1 MAKRSRQIDTPWGHV
16 PATKKEQRSRR
27 QLSLGEAKTWGG
39 RRRGTGRKK
48 KDPQGRDNV
57 SHGKRPLHYATTPV
71 HVTLRAA
78 KGLPSFRAE
87 VLEKLLR
94 RAIEQWGSERAKE
107 RRDLLDHEL
116 DGKAR
121 FRVVHYSIQSTH
133 LHLIVE
139 AQEHREL
146 TSGLRSLVIRVAMRV
161 NKLLGRARGKVW
173 SDRYHREDLTCPSQ
187 VRNTMVYVLKNHVK
201 HGQAE
206 QVGRMDPF
214 SSARWFDGWIHR
226 EVPAPTEASPVA
238 PPSTWLLEEGWR
250 RTRKGRYLHPDEKP
264 VLRKAA

>member
-1 MAKRSRQIDTPWGHV
+1 MANRNRQIDTPWGDI

-39 RRRGTGRKK
+39 RRHGAGRKK
-48 KDPQGRDNV
+48 KDPHGRDNV

-78 KGLPSFRAE
+78 KGLPSLRAPIF
-87 VLEKLLR
+87 EKLLR

-107 RRDLLDHEL
+107 RRDLLDHEH
-116 DGKAR
+116 DGRPR
-121 FRVVHYSIQSTH
+121 FHVVHYSIQSNH

-161 NKLLGRARGKVW
+161 NRLLGRARGKVW

-206 QVGRMDPF
+206 HVGRMDPF
-214 SSARWFDGWIHR
+214 SSARWFDSWLHR
-226 EVPAPTEASPVA
+226 EGPPESEPSPVA
-238 PPSTWLLEEGWR
+238 CPSTWLLGEGWK

-264 VLRKAA
+264 LLRKAA